1 MAGGGRIVPRTEGIH
16 VDGQVIAFTSF
27 ACLVTSLIFGLLPA
41 FRTSRVDL
49 AAAVKQGEWDAP
61 SGGSYRLRSVLVV
74 SELVLSVMLLIGAG
88 LLMKSLWHLWH
99 VDPGFDAANVLGM
112 RICLPESQ
120 YAGTRERAVL
130 YQELIDRIPGP
141 SRN

>member
-49 AAAVKQGEWDAP
+49 AAAINPDRPALRVLRAALRDASLTGAMACLVGWDACLTP
-61 SGGSYRLRSVLVV
+61 
-74 SELVLSVMLLIGAG
+74 
-88 LLMKSLWHLWH
+88 
-99 VDPGFDAANVLGM
+99 DPGGNAAAA
-112 RICLPESQ
+112 SQ
-120 YAGTRERAVL
+120 AEG
-130 YQELIDRIPGP
+130 
-141 SRN
+141 

>member
-1 MAGGGRIVPRTEGIH
+1 M
-16 VDGQVIAFTSF
+16 
-27 ACLVTSLIFGLLPA
+27 
-41 FRTSRVDL
+41 DL

-112 RICLPESQ
+112 RISLPESQ